1 MKERFK
7 AAFSKPSIVPII
19 FIIIIVFGSLS
30 VGGFFM
36 LKNSTGNPDIE
47 NGAVLQG
54 NTVDGVIED
63 KRVEE
68 SKKVAEEKID
78 KMNQLGEVVVKDQE
92 KPLSNP
98 VSNENFEMK
107 EDEWAYIRGE
117 VNKLVDQYKIVEAN
131 DLLNKRVIGL
141 DLEKSEFGAE
151 LSELHMDINK
161 LSFIETTY
169 GVDVASNDVGAA
181 VMPIIS
187 QHDPKRA
194 LLASLWLSVN
204 VMTEVIL
211 NQESLVPIR
220 DGVPVVGKIED
231 LEDEHY
237 LREIK
242 TTYGDVQAKMID
254 FKLDGYPLQ
263 AIVIGYEDGTYQ
275 VWKII
280 QPTDG
285 KAPYQNIKFWKAY
298 LEQIAPMGSH
308 TNEGTG
314 HGVSN
319 DDEGYIDDNDD
330 ADYQEY
336 LKSQGKDK

>member
-1 MKERFK
+1 MKERLK
-7 AAFSKPSIVPII
+7 QAFSKPSFVPIL
-19 FIIIIVFGSLS
+19 FVIIILFGFLS
-30 VGGFFM
+30 VGAFFV

-47 NGAVLQG
+47 NGAVLEG
-54 NTVDGVIED
+54 NTVDGTTED
-63 KRVEE
+63 KRVKE
-68 SKKVAEEKID
+68 SKEVAEEKID
-78 KMNQLGEVVVKDQE
+78 EMNESGKVVLKDEE
-92 KPLSNP
+92 KPLNNP
-98 VSNENFEMK
+98 ISNENFKMD
-107 EDEWAYIRGE
+107 EDEWEYIKGE
-117 VNKLVDQYKIVEAN
+117 VNKLVDQYKFVKAN
-131 DLLNKRVIGL
+131 ELLNKRVIGL
-141 DLEKSEFGAE
+141 DLEKYEFGAE

-169 GVDVASNDVGAA
+169 GVEIASGDVGET

-187 QHDPKRA
+187 QYDPKRA

-211 NQESLVPIR
+211 NQESLIPIR

-231 LEDEHY
+231 LKDVHY

-263 AIVIGYEDGTYQ
+263 AIIIGYENGTYQ
-275 VWKII
+275 VWKIV
-280 QPTDG
+280 QAADG
-285 KAPYQNIKFWKAY
+285 EAPYQNIKFWKAY
-298 LEQIAPMGSH
+298 LEQIAPKGSH

-314 HGVSN
+314 HGNSS

-336 LKSQGKDK
+336 LKSQGKSE